1 MKLGMGL
8 GYSPAKLTIPM
19 DDILA
24 AEKAGFDSVWAAESY
39 GSDAVS
45 VAAYVLASTSKIK
58 AGTAIMQMQARTPT
72 MVAMTAM
79 SLNALSG
86 NRFLLGIGPSGPQ
99 VVEGW
104 YGQAYGKPLTRTKE
118 YISVIKQVIARE
130 GPLKHDG
137 ELYQFPYKGEGSSGL
152 GKPLKSILHSTSEVK
167 IYTASITPAGLRC
180 AGEVSDGVFPI
191 WMNPDK
197 FEIIGQHVE
206 EGFAKADGE
215 KSYDNFDVAPFVP
228 VAMGDT
234 DFCTMAMKP
243 MFALYIGGMGAKS
256 KNFYNDYAKRLGYE
270 EAAETIQDLYLDGKK
285 EEAALAVPDQLVDE
299 CALIGP
305 PERIKERLQSWKELD
320 KTGRIGTLVL
330 GNVNAKS
337 IEVIANEVL

>member
-130 GPLKHDG
+130 GPLEHDG
-137 ELYQFPYKGEGSSGL
+137 ELYQFPYRGEGSSGL

-228 VAMGDT
+228 VAMGDK

-256 KNFYNDYAKRLGYE
+256 KNFYNDYARRLGYE

-305 PERIKERLQSWKELD
+305 PERIKERLHSWKELD

-337 IEVIANEVL
+337 IEAIANEVL

>member
-130 GPLKHDG
+130 GPLEHDG

-228 VAMGDT
+228 VAMGDK

-256 KNFYNDYAKRLGYE
+256 KNFYNDYARRLGYE

-285 EEAALAVPDQLVDE
+285 EEAALAVPDSLVDE

>member
-130 GPLKHDG
+130 GPLEHDG
-137 ELYQFPYKGEGSSGL
+137 ELYQFPYRGEGSSGL

-256 KNFYNDYAKRLGYE
+256 KNFYNDYARRLGYE

-285 EEAALAVPDQLVDE
+285 EEAALAVPDSLVDE

>member
-24 AEKAGFDSVWAAESY
+24 AEKAGVDSVWAAESY

-130 GPLKHDG
+130 GPLEHDG
-137 ELYQFPYKGEGSSGL
+137 ELYQFPYRGEGSSGL

-206 EGFAKADGE
+206 EGFAKADSE

-228 VAMGDT
+228 VAMGDK

-256 KNFYNDYAKRLGYE
+256 KNFYNDYARRLGYE

-285 EEAALAVPDQLVDE
+285 EEAALAVPDSLVDE

-305 PERIKERLQSWKELD
+305 PERIKERLHSWKELD

>member
-130 GPLKHDG
+130 GPLEHDG

-197 FEIIGQHVE
+197 FEIIGQHIE

>member
-39 GSDAVS
+39 GSDADS

-130 GPLKHDG
+130 GPLEHDG
-137 ELYQFPYKGEGSSGL
+137 ELYQFPYRGEGSSGL

-228 VAMGDT
+228 VAMGDK

-256 KNFYNDYAKRLGYE
+256 KNFYNDYARRLGYE

-285 EEAALAVPDQLVDE
+285 EEAALAVPDSLVDE

-305 PERIKERLQSWKELD
+305 PERIKERLHSWKELD

>member
-8 GYSPAKLTIPM
+8 GYSPAKLEIPM

-45 VAAYVLASTSKIK
+45 VVAYILASTSKIK

-79 SLNALSG
+79 SLNALSN

-118 YISVIKQVIARE
+118 YISIIRQVIARE
-130 GPLKHDG
+130 GPLEHDG
-137 ELYQFPYKGEGSSGL
+137 ELYQYPFKGEGSSGL
-152 GKPLKSILHSTSEVK
+152 GKSLKSILHSTSDLT

-197 FEIIGQHVE
+197 FELIGQHVE
-206 EGFAKADGE
+206 EGFEKADTE

-228 VAMGDT
+228 VAMGDV

-270 EAAETIQDLYLDGKK
+270 EAAETIQDLYLTGKK
-285 EEAALAVPDQLVDE
+285 EEAVMAVPDALVDE

-320 KTGRIGTLVL
+320 KSGKIGTLVL
-330 GNVNAKS
+330 GNINKKS
-337 IEVIANEVL
+337 IEVIAKEVL

>member
-1 MKLGMGL
+1 MLC
-8 GYSPAKLTIPM
+8 
-19 DDILA
+19 
-24 AEKAGFDSVWAAESY
+24 
-39 GSDAVS
+39 
-45 VAAYVLASTSKIK
+45 
-58 AGTAIMQMQARTPT
+58 
-72 MVAMTAM
+72 
-79 SLNALSG
+79 
-86 NRFLLGIGPSGPQ
+86 
-99 VVEGW
+99 
-104 YGQAYGKPLTRTKE
+104 
-118 YISVIKQVIARE
+118 
-130 GPLKHDG
+130 
-137 ELYQFPYKGEGSSGL
+137 
-152 GKPLKSILHSTSEVK
+152 K

-197 FEIIGQHVE
+197 FEIIGQHIE

-228 VAMGDT
+228 VAMGDK

-285 EEAALAVPDQLVDE
+285 EEAALAVPDSLVDE

-305 PERIKERLQSWKELD
+305 PERIKERLQAWKELD

-330 GNVNAKS
+330 GNVNEKS

>member
-130 GPLKHDG
+130 GPLEHDG
-137 ELYQFPYKGEGSSGL
+137 ELYQFPYRGEGSSGL

-206 EGFAKADGE
+206 EGFAKADSE

-228 VAMGDT
+228 VAMGDK

-270 EAAETIQDLYLDGKK
+270 
-285 EEAALAVPDQLVDE
+285 AVSYTHL
-299 CALIGP
+299 
-305 PERIKERLQSWKELD
+305 
-320 KTGRIGTLVL
+320 TLPTTPYV
-330 GNVNAKS
+330 
-337 IEVIANEVL
+337 

>member
-130 GPLKHDG
+130 GPLEHDG
-137 ELYQFPYKGEGSSGL
+137 ELYQFPYRGEGSSGL

-228 VAMGDT
+228 VAMGDK

-256 KNFYNDYAKRLGYE
+256 KNFYNDYARRLGYE

-285 EEAALAVPDQLVDE
+285 EEAALAVPDSLVDE

-305 PERIKERLQSWKELD
+305 PERIKERLHAWKELD

>member
-130 GPLKHDG
+130 GPLEHDG
-137 ELYQFPYKGEGSSGL
+137 ELYQFPYRGEGSSGL

-206 EGFAKADGE
+206 EGFAKADSE

-228 VAMGDT
+228 VAMGDK

-256 KNFYNDYAKRLGYE
+256 TNFYNDYARRLGYE

-285 EEAALAVPDQLVDE
+285 EEAALAVPDSLVDE

-305 PERIKERLQSWKELD
+305 PERIKERLHSWKELD

>member
-130 GPLKHDG
+130 GPLEHDG

-256 KNFYNDYAKRLGYE
+256 KNFYNDYARRLGYE

>member
-130 GPLKHDG
+130 GPLEHDG
-137 ELYQFPYKGEGSSGL
+137 ELYQFPYRGEGSSGL

-228 VAMGDT
+228 VAMGDK

-305 PERIKERLQSWKELD
+305 PERIKERLHSWKELD

>member
-118 YISVIKQVIARE
+118 YISVIKQVIARQ
-130 GPLKHDG
+130 GPLEHDG

>member
-130 GPLKHDG
+130 GPLEHDG
-137 ELYQFPYKGEGSSGL
+137 ELYQFPYRGEGSSGL

-228 VAMGDT
+228 VAM
-234 DFCTMAMKP
+234 
-243 MFALYIGGMGAKS
+243 
-256 KNFYNDYAKRLGYE
+256 
-270 EAAETIQDLYLDGKK
+270 
-285 EEAALAVPDQLVDE
+285 
-299 CALIGP
+299 
-305 PERIKERLQSWKELD
+305 
-320 KTGRIGTLVL
+320 
-330 GNVNAKS
+330 
-337 IEVIANEVL
+337 

>member
-130 GPLKHDG
+130 GPLEHDG
-137 ELYQFPYKGEGSSGL
+137 ELYQFPYRGEGSSGL

-228 VAMGDT
+228 VAMGDK

-285 EEAALAVPDQLVDE
+285 EEAALAVPDSLVDE

-305 PERIKERLQSWKELD
+305 PERIKERLHSWKELD

>member
-130 GPLKHDG
+130 GPLEHDG
-137 ELYQFPYKGEGSSGL
+137 ELHQFPYKGQGSSGL
-152 GKPLKSILHSTSEVK
+152 GKPPQSILHSTS
-167 IYTASITPAGLRC
+167 
-180 AGEVSDGVFPI
+180 
-191 WMNPDK
+191 
-197 FEIIGQHVE
+197 
-206 EGFAKADGE
+206 
-215 KSYDNFDVAPFVP
+215 
-228 VAMGDT
+228 
-234 DFCTMAMKP
+234 
-243 MFALYIGGMGAKS
+243 
-256 KNFYNDYAKRLGYE
+256 
-270 EAAETIQDLYLDGKK
+270 
-285 EEAALAVPDQLVDE
+285 
-299 CALIGP
+299 
-305 PERIKERLQSWKELD
+305 
-320 KTGRIGTLVL
+320 
-330 GNVNAKS
+330 
-337 IEVIANEVL
+337 

>member
-130 GPLKHDG
+130 GPLEHDG
-137 ELYQFPYKGEGSSGL
+137 ELYQFPYRGEGSSGL

-285 EEAALAVPDQLVDE
+285 EEAALAVPDSLVDE

-305 PERIKERLQSWKELD
+305 PERIKERLHSWKELD
-320 KTGRIGTLVL
+320 KTGIIGTLVL

>member
-8 GYSPAKLTIPM
+8 GYSPSKLTIPM

-130 GPLKHDG
+130 GPLEHEG
-137 ELYQFPYKGEGSSGL
+137 ELYQFPFKGEGSSGL

-191 WMNPDK
+191 WMNPEK
-197 FEIIGQHVE
+197 FE
-206 EGFAKADGE
+206 
-215 KSYDNFDVAPFVP
+215 
-228 VAMGDT
+228 
-234 DFCTMAMKP
+234 
-243 MFALYIGGMGAKS
+243 L
-256 KNFYNDYAKRLGYE
+256 
-270 EAAETIQDLYLDGKK
+270 
-285 EEAALAVPDQLVDE
+285 
-299 CALIGP
+299 
-305 PERIKERLQSWKELD
+305 
-320 KTGRIGTLVL
+320 
-330 GNVNAKS
+330 
-337 IEVIANEVL
+337 IANMLKKVLLRQMAKKVMITLMWLLLFLWLWETLISVPWQ

>member
-130 GPLKHDG
+130 GPLEHDG
-137 ELYQFPYKGEGSSGL
+137 ELYQFPYRGEGSSGL

-228 VAMGDT
+228 VAMGDK

-330 GNVNAKS
+330 GNVNAKA

>member
-130 GPLKHDG
+130 GPLEHDG
-137 ELYQFPYKGEGSSGL
+137 ELYQFPYRGEGSSGL

-256 KNFYNDYAKRLGYE
+256 KNFYNDYARRLGYE

>member
-130 GPLKHDG
+130 GPLEHDG
-137 ELYQFPYKGEGSSGL
+137 ELYQFPYRGEGSSGL

-197 FEIIGQHVE
+197 FEIIGQHIE

-228 VAMGDT
+228 VAMGDK

-256 KNFYNDYAKRLGYE
+256 KNFYNDYARRLGYE

>member
-130 GPLKHDG
+130 GPLEHDG

-270 EAAETIQDLYLDGKK
+270 EAAETIHDLYLDGKK

>member
-99 VVEGW
+99 VVEGG

-130 GPLKHDG
+130 GPLEHDG
-137 ELYQFPYKGEGSSGL
+137 ELYQFPYRGEGSSGL
-152 GKPLKSILHSTSEVK
+152 G
-167 IYTASITPAGLRC
+167 
-180 AGEVSDGVFPI
+180 
-191 WMNPDK
+191 
-197 FEIIGQHVE
+197 
-206 EGFAKADGE
+206 
-215 KSYDNFDVAPFVP
+215 
-228 VAMGDT
+228 
-234 DFCTMAMKP
+234 
-243 MFALYIGGMGAKS
+243 
-256 KNFYNDYAKRLGYE
+256 
-270 EAAETIQDLYLDGKK
+270 
-285 EEAALAVPDQLVDE
+285 
-299 CALIGP
+299 
-305 PERIKERLQSWKELD
+305 
-320 KTGRIGTLVL
+320 
-330 GNVNAKS
+330 
-337 IEVIANEVL
+337 

>member
-130 GPLKHDG
+130 GPLEHDG
-137 ELYQFPYKGEGSSGL
+137 ELYQFPYRGEGSSGL

-228 VAMGDT
+228 VAMGDK

-256 KNFYNDYAKRLGYE
+256 KNFYNDYARRLGYE

-285 EEAALAVPDQLVDE
+285 EEAALAVPDSLVDE

-305 PERIKERLQSWKELD
+305 PERIKERLLAWKELD

>member
-130 GPLKHDG
+130 GPLEHDG
-137 ELYQFPYKGEGSSGL
+137 ELYQFPYRGEGSSGL

-228 VAMGDT
+228 VAMGDK

-256 KNFYNDYAKRLGYE
+256 KNFYNDYARRLGYE

-285 EEAALAVPDQLVDE
+285 EEAALAVPDSLVDE

>member
-130 GPLKHDG
+130 GPLEHDG
-137 ELYQFPYKGEGSSGL
+137 ELYQFPYRGEGSSGL

-228 VAMGDT
+228 VAMGDK

>member
-1 MKLGMGL
+1 MRLGMGL

-24 AEKAGFDSVWAAESY
+24 AEAAGFESVWAAESY

-45 VAAYVLASTSKIK
+45 VAAFVLASTSKIK
-58 AGTAIMQMQARTPT
+58 VGTAIMQMQARTPT
-72 MVAMTAM
+72 MVAMTAI

-104 YGQAYGKPLTRTKE
+104 YGQPYGKPLTRTKE
-118 YISVIKQVIARE
+118 YISIIRQVIARE
-130 GPLKHDG
+130 GPLEHQG
-137 ELYQFPYKGEGSSGL
+137 ELYQFPFKGEGSSGL
-152 GKPLKSILHSTSEVK
+152 GKPLKSILHSTGDLE

-191 WMNPDK
+191 WMNPEK
-197 FEIIGQHVE
+197 FELIGQYVE
-206 EGFAKADGE
+206 EGFEKADTE
-215 KSYDNFDVAPFVP
+215 KSYDNFDVAPFIP
-228 VAMGDT
+228 VAMGDV

-243 MFALYIGGMGAKS
+243 MFALYIGGMGAKA

-270 EAAETIQDLYLDGKK
+270 EAAETIQDLYLAGKK
-285 EEAALAVPDQLVDE
+285 EEAAMAVPDTLVDE

-305 PERIKERLQSWKELD
+305 PERIRERLQAWKKLD
-320 KTGRIGTLVL
+320 QSGRIGTLVL
-330 GNVNAKS
+330 GNVNQKS

>member
-118 YISVIKQVIARE
+118 YISVIKQVIARQ
-130 GPLKHDG
+130 GPLEHDG
-137 ELYQFPYKGEGSSGL
+137 ELYQFPYRGEGSSGL

>member
-130 GPLKHDG
+130 GPLEHDG

-228 VAMGDT
+228 VAMGDK

-270 EAAETIQDLYLDGKK
+270 EAAETIQDLYLDGKT
-285 EEAALAVPDQLVDE
+285 EEAALAVPDSLVDE

-305 PERIKERLQSWKELD
+305 PERIKERLHSWKELD

>member
-130 GPLKHDG
+130 GPLEHDG
-137 ELYQFPYKGEGSSGL
+137 ELYQFPYRGEGSSGL

-228 VAMGDT
+228 VAMGDK

-256 KNFYNDYAKRLGYE
+256 KNFYNDYARRLGYE

-285 EEAALAVPDQLVDE
+285 EAAALAVPDSLVDE

-305 PERIKERLQSWKELD
+305 PERIKERLHSWKELD

>member
-130 GPLKHDG
+130 GPLEHDG
-137 ELYQFPYKGEGSSGL
+137 ELYQFPYRGEGSSGL

-228 VAMGDT
+228 VAMGDK

-256 KNFYNDYAKRLGYE
+256 KNFYNDYARRLGYE

>member
-130 GPLKHDG
+130 GPLEHDG
-137 ELYQFPYKGEGSSGL
+137 ELYQFPYRGEGSSGL

-228 VAMGDT
+228 VAMGDK

-305 PERIKERLQSWKELD
+305 PERIKERLQAWKELD

>member
-130 GPLKHDG
+130 GPLEHDG
-137 ELYQFPYKGEGSSGL
+137 ELYQFPYRGEGSSGL

-228 VAMGDT
+228 VAMGDK

-256 KNFYNDYAKRLGYE
+256 KNFYNDYARRLGYE

-285 EEAALAVPDQLVDE
+285 EEAALAVPDSLVDE

-305 PERIKERLQSWKELD
+305 PERIKERLHSWKELD

>member
-130 GPLKHDG
+130 GPLEHDG

-206 EGFAKADGE
+206 EGFAKSDGE